1 MECNVKSLLSVCKNL
16 ATAILENGGETYRAE
31 ECIIRLCNRFGF
43 DDVDVMAF
51 PTGVV
56 ISVKDENKNCYSE
69 TCRVKRRSFDLRRL
83 NSANEISR
91 RVIDGEISLFE
102 AEKIFCVSE
111 SGSDKNFLKWINI
124 MAGGLS
130 SGFFAVLFGGKIVDF
145 FAALICGLA
154 IQLFLLFFKKIDA
167 ANFISNFVGSAL
179 ASVIAVMLILLYPS
193 LNLSLV
199 IIGAIMPLLPG
210 LPMTNAIR
218 DTINGDLISGISRIG
233 EVLLVAVCLAAGAG
247 FVLSG
252 YYSFGGTFST
262 NVADFGFVLESV
274 HALAFCFLATLFF
287 SLLLSAPSKSLIPSA
302 IIAAIGYYVF
312 FVFDYFGLSIM
323 LGGFIGTLFIAMV
336 GELLARIYK
345 MPATIFV
352 FPAVIPLVPGIW
364 LYETMLY
371 LVQGDYSSFATK
383 GTETVF
389 FAGVMAG
396 AIALTNFIFR
406 AFAKKNKKTNI

>member
-1 MECNVKSLLSVCKNL
+1 MDCNVKSLLSVCKNL

-31 ECIIRLCNRFGF
+31 ECIIRLCNRFGI

-56 ISVKDENKNCYSE
+56 ISLRDEEKNCYSE
-69 TCRVKRRSFDLRRL
+69 TCRVKRRSFNLRGL
-83 NSANEISR
+83 NSANEVSR

-102 AEKIFCVSE
+102 AEKIFCVSC
-111 SGSDKNFLKWINI
+111 SGSDKSFLKWLNVF
-124 MAGGLS
+124 AGGLS

-145 FAALICGLA
+145 FAAFVCGV
-154 IQLFLLFFKKIDA
+154 IVQLFLLAFKKVDA
-167 ANFISNFVGSAL
+167 ANFISNFL
-179 ASVIAVMLILLYPS
+179 ASVLAAILAVLFILIYPS

-233 EVLLVAVCLAAGAG
+233 EVLLIAVCLASGAG
-247 FVLSG
+247 IVISG
-252 YYSFGGTFST
+252 YFSFGGTFLS
-262 NVADFGFVLESV
+262 NVADFGFLLETV
-274 HALAFCFLATLFF
+274 QALVFCFLATLFF
-287 SLLLSAPSKSLIPSA
+287 SLLLSAPSKSLVPSA
-302 IIAAIGYYVF
+302 VIAALGYYVF
-312 FVFDYFGLSIM
+312 FVFDYFGLPIM
-323 LGGFIGTLFIAMV
+323 LGGFIGTLLIAVM
-336 GELLARIYK
+336 GELLARFYK

-364 LYETMLY
+364 LYETMLF
-371 LVQGDYSSFATK
+371 LVQGDYANFATK

-396 AIALTNFIFR
+396 AIAVTNFIFR
-406 AFAKKNKKTNI
+406 IVHIKVK

>member
-1 MECNVKSLLSVCKNL
+1 MNCNVKSLLSVCKHL

-31 ECIIRLCNRFGF
+31 ECIIRLCNRFGIE
-43 DDVDVMAF
+43 DVDVMAF

-56 ISVKDENKNCYSE
+56 ITVRDEERSCYSE
-69 TCRVKRRSFDLRRL
+69 TCRVKRRSFDLRGL

-102 AEKIFCVSE
+102 AEKIFCVSR
-111 SGSDKNFLKWINI
+111 SGTDKSFLKWINLF
-124 MAGGLS
+124 AGGLS
-130 SGFFAVLFGGKIVDF
+130 SAFFTVLFGGKVIDF

-154 IQLFLLFFKKIDA
+154 VQLFLLAFKKIDA
-167 ANFISNFVGSAL
+167 ANFISNFL
-179 ASVIAVMLILLYPS
+179 ASVLAAVVAVLIIVIYQS

-218 DTINGDLISGISRIG
+218 DTINGDLISGISRLG
-233 EVLLVAVCLAAGAG
+233 EVLLIAVCLASGAG
-247 FVLSG
+247 IVISG
-252 YYSFGGTFST
+252 YYSLGGTFLS
-262 NVADFGFVLESV
+262 NVADFGFVLETV
-274 HALAFCFLATLFF
+274 QALLFCFLSTLFF
-287 SLLLSAPSKSLIPSA
+287 SLLLSAPSKSLVPSA
-302 IIAAIGYYVF
+302 LIAAVGYYAF
-312 FVFDYFGLSIM
+312 FIFDYFHLPIM
-323 LGGFIGTLFIAMV
+323 LGGFLGTLFIAVM
-336 GELLARIYK
+336 GEVLARVYK

-364 LYETMLY
+364 LYETMLF
-371 LVQGDYSSFATK
+371 LVQGDYANFATK

-396 AIALTNFIFR
+396 AIAVTNFIFR
-406 AFAKKNKKTNI
+406 VIPKKINKG